1 MRAISNQYA
10 DPLDLIWIHAARRM
24 GLRIQRSNQVF
35 ASWNG
40 RDTLT
45 LGVPESLDPDDSLAQ
60 LVFHEICHALCEWPD
75 GFRQPDWGLES
86 DNPAHRVREHACLR
100 LQAALSQRF
109 GLRQF
114 LAATTVFRRYYDKL
128 PTDPLLDDGDP
139 AVAVAR
145 QALLHLQ
152 SNGWK
157 TPLENA
163 LSQTAQIADILK
175 NVVGQDSLWAT
186 ANQSPR

>member
-10 DPLDLIWIHAARRM
+10 DPLDLIWIHAARSM

-35 ASWNG
+35 ATWNG

-75 GFRQPDWGLES
+75 GLRLPDWGLES

-128 PTDPLLDDGDP
+128 PTDPLLEDGDP
-139 AVAVAR
+139 AVAIAR